1 MAWWL
6 WVLFGFLLLAIESL
20 SAGLHVGFF
29 AAGAMAVGLLVA
41 LGLGGPLWV
50 QILLFT
56 LISVASLLLFRKP
69 LLRALK
75 LDRSSE
81 EIDTLVGET
90 AVALDE
96 IGGGAL
102 GKAELRGASWNARNT
117 GTEPLRRGDR
127 CVVERVEGLTIHIR
141 PSH

>member
-1 MAWWL
+1 MTWWL
-6 WVLFGFLLLAIESL
+6 WVLFGFLLLAIEAL

-41 LGLGGPLWV
+41 LGVGGPLWL

-56 LISVASLLLFRKP
+56 LISVAGLLLFRKR

-75 LDRSSE
+75 LDKSPE
-81 EIDTLVGET
+81 AIDTLVGET

-102 GKAELRGASWNARNT
+102 GKAELRGTSWNARNA
-117 GTEPLRRGDR
+117 GTEPLRRGER

>member
-6 WVLFGFLLLAIESL
+6 WVLFGFLLLGIEAF

-29 AAGAMAVGLLVA
+29 ALGAMAVGLLVA
-41 LGLGGPLWV
+41 LGLGGPLWL

-56 LISVASLLLFRKP
+56 LISIIGLLLFRKP

-75 LDRSSE
+75 LDRTQE
-81 EIDTLVGET
+81 GIDTLVGET
-90 AVALDE
+90 AVTLDE
-96 IGGGAL
+96 IAGGAL
-102 GKAELRGASWNARNT
+102 GKAELRGTSWNARNA

>member
-6 WVLFGFLLLAIESL
+6 WVLFGLVLLAIEAQ
-20 SAGLHVGFF
+20 SAGLHFGFF
-29 AAGAMAVGLLVA
+29 AAGAMVVGLLVA
-41 LGLGGPLWV
+41 LGIGGPLWL

-56 LISVASLLLFRKP
+56 LISVASLLFFRKP
-69 LLRALK
+69 LQRAFK
-75 LDRSSE
+75 LDRGSE

-96 IGGGAL
+96 IAGGAI
-102 GKAELRGASWNARNT
+102 GKAELRGTSWNARNA
-117 GTEPLRRGDR
+117 GNQPLRRGDR
-127 CVVERVEGLTIHIR
+127 CTVERVEGLTIHIR